1 MKTYRI
7 SAFTRPHFTYNTY
20 PTWWRRLFNKP
31 IIKTV
36 SYFHNITLVVESDVP
51 LNKIKYKDGN
61 VIGPCFEDV
70 STKPYTTTP
79 GSQVN
84 ADVTGDNHAKFSLVE
99 PGGTNLLIDTAS
111 TFPNL

>member
-7 SAFTRPHFTYNTY
+7 SGFIHPHFTYNTY

-31 IIKTV
+31 IVKTV
-36 SYFHNITLVVESDVP
+36 SYYHNITLVVESDVP

-61 VIGPCFEDV
+61 VIGPFFEEIL
-70 STKPYTTTP
+70 TTSYIATS

-99 PGGTNLLIDTAS
+99 PGGTNLLINTES